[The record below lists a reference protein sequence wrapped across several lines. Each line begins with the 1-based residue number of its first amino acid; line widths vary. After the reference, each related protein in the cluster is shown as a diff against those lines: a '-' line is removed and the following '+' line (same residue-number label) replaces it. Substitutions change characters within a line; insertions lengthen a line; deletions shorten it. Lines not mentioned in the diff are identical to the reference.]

1 MNMKDVFFISGM
13 LFALSSFNT
22 MAEDMMAEDSFE
34 KVDQKDDTFKEVDEP
49 QITNTSQIDKKIFP
63 ATMCNWKPYQEDS
76 RLEDHNNGS
85 LIYPDFWPDTEYA
98 GCPIVRDT
106 PSHDPFEV
114 FIYLYDGSE
123 SQNFSCVVKSATIGG
138 EVHDEITRE
147 SSGTGEQRLSFTEL
161 SVPIDGAITVYC
173 HIPSGWSKLVS
184 YGIVEL
190 HGPY

>member
-1 MNMKDVFFISGM
+1 MKGIFFISGM
-13 LFALSSFNT
+13 LFALSSLNT
-22 MAEDMMAEDSFE
+22 MAEDGFE
-34 KVDQKDDTFKEVDEP
+34 GVDQRDDAFAEVEEP

-63 ATMCNWKPYQEDS
+63 ATMCNWSSSY
-76 RLEDHNNGS
+76 LEDHSNGS
-85 LIYPDFWPDTEYA
+85 LIYPEFWPDTQYV

-106 PSHDPFEV
+106 PSYDPFEV

-123 SQNFSCVVKSATIGG
+123 SEDFSCVVRSATTGG
-138 EVHDEITRE
+138 AVYDEVTRG
-147 SSGTGEQRLSFTEL
+147 SSGIGDQRLSFTEL
-161 SVPIDGAITVYC
+161 SAPTDGAITLYC